1 MRKETL
7 WEAQVRANPGHSQWY
22 IDRFAALR
30 AEGADLHGEARLI
43 DAMLQRGAAI
53 LDAGCGPGR
62 VGGELAARGHR
73 VTGVDVDPVLV
84 NRARTDFP
92 NARWEIGDLSELD
105 LPEER
110 DPGFDLIVCAG
121 NVLTFLAEGTSSTV
135 LERFAAHLAPTG
147 RLVTAFGTARGY
159 APQTFL
165 ADAAAANLVV
175 DSLHSTWDLR
185 PYTEDSDF
193 LVAILSPAGVVG

>member
-43 DAMLQRGAAI
+43 DAMLPRGAAI

-73 VTGVDVDPVLV
+73 VTGVDVDPVLI
-84 NRARTDFP
+84 NQARTDFP
-92 NARWEIGDLSELD
+92 NARWEVRDLSELD
-105 LPEER
+105 LPEDRTE
-110 DPGFDLIVCAG
+110 GFELILCAG
-121 NVLTFLAEGTSSTV
+121 NVLTFLAEGTSATV
-135 LERFAAHLAPTG
+135 LQRFADHLSPTG
-147 RLVTAFGTARGY
+147 RIVAGFGTGRGY

-165 ADAAAANLVV
+165 ADAQAAALSV
-175 DSLHSTWDLR
+175 DSLYSTWDLR

-193 LVAILSPAGVVG
+193 LVAVLSASGTVG